1 MPLNTTTD
9 ALKTGTVLTVRAY
22 SGIAGDMMLS
32 GLIRMTGIGGEGL
45 QKRLAAIMPD
55 LSGSAVLEPA
65 SVQHIAGWRLRVSLP
80 HQHEHRTLADCEKI
94 IAASGMDTG
103 ARETALAA
111 FRLVAGAEGR
121 VHGAKPEEVHFHEV
135 GALDSIL
142 DICLASQLFHELN
155 PGRFVVSPLPVCDGS
170 IPSQSHGRGIRAV
183 AGHADRA
190 YGPRLWKYG
199 LSRRTQWRALCLRC
213 LIVEN
218 GQLFPIPA
226 ALRPESF
233 LRTFMP
239 GASLSSAFCSSSLSI
254 PISRIRT
261 AAARPVSERGS
272 FFRRR
277 KP

>member
-1 MPLNTTTD
+1 
-9 ALKTGTVLTVRAY
+9 
-22 SGIAGDMMLS
+22 MLS

-55 LSGSAVLEPA
+55 LLGSAVLEPA

-103 ARETALAA
+103 AKETALAA

-155 PGRFVVSPLPVCDGS
+155 PGWFVVSPLPVCDGS
-170 IPSQSHGRGIRAV
+170 IACAHGVIPCPAPAVTELLEGIPVRPFSGEGETVTPTGLALLRAMG
-183 AGHADRA
+183 AEF
-190 YGPRLWKYG
+190 GP
-199 LSRRTQWRALCLRC
+199 
-213 LIVEN
+213 
-218 GQLFPIPA
+218 
-226 ALRPESF
+226 
-233 LRTFMP
+233 
-239 GASLSSAFCSSSLSI
+239 
-254 PISRIRT
+254 
-261 AAARPVSERGS
+261 
-272 FFRRR
+272 
-277 KP
+277 

>member
-170 IPSQSHGRGIRAV
+170 IACTHGVIPCPAPAVTELLEGIPVRPFSGEGETVTPTGLALLRAMGAEFGPWPAMRIV
-183 AGHADRA
+183 RMARV
-190 YGPRLWKYG
+190 YGNTVFPDAPNG
-199 LSRRTQWRALCLRC
+199 AL
-213 LIVEN
+213 
-218 GQLFPIPA
+218 FA
-226 ALRPESF
+226 F
-233 LRTFMP
+233 
-239 GASLSSAFCSSSLSI
+239 GASF
-254 PISRIRT
+254 
-261 AAARPVSERGS
+261 
-272 FFRRR
+272 
-277 KP
+277 

>member
-1 MPLNTTTD
+1 
-9 ALKTGTVLTVRAY
+9 
-22 SGIAGDMMLS
+22 MLS
-32 GLIRMTGIGGEGL
+32 GLIRMTGIGGAGL
-45 QKRLAAIMPD
+45 QTRLAAIMPD

-170 IPSQSHGRGIRAV
+170 IACAHGVIPCPAPAVTELLEGHTRAAVFRGGGNGDTHRTCPSQSHGRGIRAV

-190 YGPRLWKYG
+190 YGPRLWKHG
-199 LSRRTQWRALCLRC
+199 LSRGTQWRALCLRC
-213 LIVEN
+213 LILER
-218 GQLFPIPA
+218 A
-226 ALRPESF
+226 ALSPS
-233 LRTFMP
+233 
-239 GASLSSAFCSSSLSI
+239 GC
-254 PISRIRT
+254 
-261 AAARPVSERGS
+261 AAARELPPDIHAGSFS
-272 FFRRR
+272 FFRFLQQSVHSHQQDTDGRGAAGI
-277 KP
+277 

>member
-1 MPLNTTTD
+1 MPLNTTID

-142 DICLASQLFHELN
+142 DTCLASQLFHELN

-170 IPSQSHGRGIRAV
+170 IACAHGVIPCPAPAVTELLEGIPVRPFSGEGETVTPTGLALLRSMGAEFGPWPGLRIV
-183 AGHADRA
+183 RMARV
-190 YGPRLWKYG
+190 YGYTVFPDAPNG
-199 LSRRTQWRALCLRC
+199 AL
-213 LIVEN
+213 
-218 GQLFPIPA
+218 FA
-226 ALRPESF
+226 F
-233 LRTFMP
+233 
-239 GASLSSAFCSSSLSI
+239 GASS
-254 PISRIRT
+254 
-261 AAARPVSERGS
+261 
-272 FFRRR
+272 
-277 KP
+277 